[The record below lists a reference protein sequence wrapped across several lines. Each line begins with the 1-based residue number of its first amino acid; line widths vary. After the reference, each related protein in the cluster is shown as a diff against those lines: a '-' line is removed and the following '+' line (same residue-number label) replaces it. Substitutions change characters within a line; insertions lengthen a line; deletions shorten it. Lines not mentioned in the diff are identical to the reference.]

1 MEIFTE
7 FMDNYKMSIH
17 GLNIIGKILVMLT
30 LLFIFAAIVGAVVN
44 LVIHTV

>member
-7 FMDNYKMSIH
+7 FVDNYKMSIH
-17 GLNIIGKILVMLT
+17 GLNIIGKILVTLT

-44 LVIHTV
+44 VVLHTV